1 LKRDAR
7 EWLKNTIPVGRQA
20 DQGWWRTRAGQLQ
33 ALSFDHR
40 ASRPALGC
48 GELSQPEHA
57 ALTTYLN
64 RLLFAVYDCAPKK
77 GDGMDT
83 WGELEREAHRVVL
96 NLLDA
101 SEAIDPPA
109 VARFVLRKNA
119 QTAGD
124 ESVAALAKTIQRYA
138 DELKEPT
145 DVG

>member
-1 LKRDAR
+1 
-7 EWLKNTIPVGRQA
+7 
-20 DQGWWRTRAGQLQ
+20 
-33 ALSFDHR
+33 
-40 ASRPALGC
+40 
-48 GELSQPEHA
+48 
-57 ALTTYLN
+57 
-64 RLLFAVYDCAPKK
+64 
-77 GDGMDT
+77 MDT